1 MKKKDLFLISSALA
15 AGLVSATTSNPS
27 FAKWAMIATGA
38 AAYLATP
45 YRSDKKKERVG
56 DVIESKKRIEKGKN
70 EVKNDDH

>member
-1 MKKKDLFLISSALA
+1 MKRKDLFLIVSALG

-45 YRSDKKKERVG
+45 YRSPKNKERVG
-56 DVIESKKRIEKGKN
+56 DVIGIVESKKKIEPLKM
-70 EVKNDDH
+70 D